1 MQLRKAIIQEL
12 AGTAIITSASQGAP
26 ALARGKSNMCL

>member
-12 AGTAIITSASQGAP
+12 AGTATITSASLDAGAG
-26 ALARGKSNMCL
+26 AWKK